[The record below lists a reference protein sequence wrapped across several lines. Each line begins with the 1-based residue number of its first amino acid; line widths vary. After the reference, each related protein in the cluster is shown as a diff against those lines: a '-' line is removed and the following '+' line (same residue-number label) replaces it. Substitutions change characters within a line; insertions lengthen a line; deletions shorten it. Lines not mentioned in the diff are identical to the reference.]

1 MAYQA
6 VALDAMGVIYTNGD
20 DLRQL
25 LIPYLRTRGCQRTDE
40 ELRQAY
46 RACYR
51 EGASV
56 ETLWDATGLER
67 ARERFEDAYL
77 GLYELNSGVIDFLR
91 EMRAQRVP
99 VYGLSNDIA
108 EWSVKRRR
116 LHGLDDF
123 FAGWVI
129 SSDIR
134 ATKPDARIFR
144 QLLGQLKCPPA
155 DCVFV
160 DDRVENLDG
169 ARAAGLTSTMLFG
182 TIEKVSSH
190 VSVAN
195 FEELAALVRNR

>member
-1 MAYQA
+1 
-6 VALDAMGVIYTNGD
+6 MGVIYTHRD

-25 LIPYLRTRGCQRTDE
+25 LIPYLRTKGCQRSDE
-40 ELRQAY
+40 ELRRAY

-51 EGASV
+51 EGAAV
-56 ETLWDATGLER
+56 ETLWDATGLAH

-77 GLYELNSGVIDFLR
+77 GLYELNSGVMDFLA
-91 EMRAQRVP
+91 EMGAQEVP
-99 VYGLSNDIA
+99 VFGLSNDIA

-116 LHGLDDF
+116 LHGLDDY

-129 SSDIR
+129 SSDVR

-144 QLLGQLKCPPA
+144 RLLGQLVCPPA

-169 ARAAGLTSTMLFG
+169 ARGAGLTNTVLFG
-182 TIEKVSSH
+182 TITKMSSH
-190 VSVAN
+190 VSVTN
-195 FEELAALVRNR
+195 FEELSALVRSR